1 MDEAFEK
8 LLANRLPIIHKN
20 LKTKDPVAWRS
31 ILSEQWQHNIKR
43 SFQWEGN
50 GRMWSVI
57 LSNVTHDVDVVRLHE
72 DEIRDVFEGSVMPR
86 INNLIKRQIERVK
99 KAHGG
104 KGPRIILPVGGFGR
118 CPYVVSRLREE
129 FEGISIASK
138 RSKKGVKKRQ
148 KVDCSGIEVHS
159 KTGEM
164 PWTAV
169 CRGACQFGMRA
180 QMNNRL
186 VKSRSSRISVGFI
199 QNEPGSAEE
208 GGTWMPDFDC
218 YMIPN
223 FMGWVVKKAC
233 LMISLSPLSFSHCA
247 ALTPGRACE
256 QGDLICTDQKSTI
269 AMYLSFDAKAKGTHT
284 ERSIFYACDADSPPE
299 RFEGKDVFREYGL
312 MTITATKR
320 IEKLTVEDS
329 ESGGRRVF
337 KYNLQIEIVGGSIH
351 ITATSADHHDG
362 GKEVGKLVLPKLDTM

>member
-8 LLANRLPIIHKN
+8 LLANRLPTIHKN
-20 LKTKDPVAWRS
+20 LKTKDPVAWRR

-50 GRMWSVI
+50 GRVWPVI
-57 LSNVTHDVDVVRLHE
+57 LSNVTHNVDVVRLHE
-72 DEIRDVFEGSVMPR
+72 DEIRSVFEDSVMPR
-86 INNLIKRQIERVK
+86 IIDLIKRQIEQVKRV
-99 KAHGG
+99 HGG

-129 FEGISIASK
+129 FEGIGVASK
-138 RSKKGVKKRQ
+138 NSKNGRKKKQ
-148 KVDCSGIEVHS
+148 KLDCPVIEVHS

-180 QMNNRL
+180 QMNTRL

-208 GGTWMPDFDC
+208 GGIWMPDFDC

-223 FMGWVVKKAC
+223 FMRWVVKKVH
-233 LMISLSPLSFSHCA
+233 LINPLSPVSFLSCFSNSFA
-247 ALTPGRACE
+247 RE

-269 AMYLSFDAKAKGTHT
+269 AMYLAFDRAAKGTHT

-299 RFEGKDVFREYGL
+299 RFEGKDAFREYGL
-312 MTITATKR
+312 MTISATKP
-320 IEKLTVEDS
+320 IEQLLIEDS
-329 ESGGRRVF
+329 DSGGRRVF
-337 KYNLQIEIVGGSIH
+337 EYNLQIEIVGGSIQ
-351 ITATSADHHDG
+351 ITATSGSPHDG

>member
-8 LLANRLPIIHKN
+8 LLANRLPTVHKS
-20 LKTKDPVAWRS
+20 LKTKDPVAWRR
-31 ILSEQWQHNIKR
+31 IISEQWQHNIKR
-43 SFQWEGN
+43 SFQWLEDGK
-50 GRMWSVI
+50 MWRVI
-57 LSNVTHDVDVVRLHE
+57 LSNVTHSVDVVHLHE

-86 INNLIKRQIERVK
+86 IIDLIKRQIEQVK

-138 RSKKGVKKRQ
+138 KSKKGSKKKQ
-148 KVDCSGIEVHS
+148 KLDCPGIEVHS
-159 KTGEM
+159 KTGEI

-208 GGTWMPDFDC
+208 GGIWMPDFDC

-223 FMGWVVKKAC
+223 FMRWVVKKAC
-233 LMISLSPLSFSHCA
+233 LITPLRPVSLFFLSCCANFSAH
-247 ALTPGRACE
+247 E
-256 QGDLICTDQKSTI
+256 
-269 AMYLSFDAKAKGTHT
+269 
-284 ERSIFYACDADSPPE
+284 
-299 RFEGKDVFREYGL
+299 
-312 MTITATKR
+312 
-320 IEKLTVEDS
+320 
-329 ESGGRRVF
+329 
-337 KYNLQIEIVGGSIH
+337 
-351 ITATSADHHDG
+351 
-362 GKEVGKLVLPKLDTM
+362 